1 MELVN
6 VLSMTAGN
14 QECSYAHNSS
24 LQKNVILGSKN
35 VLDDTIKNYGTEGF
49 SECLNVADLGCSCGP
64 TAFLSV
70 TNIINSVHAV
80 CQEKNLKAP
89 NEFQVFLNDL
99 PNNDFNALFK
109 TAPTYVLKP
118 ENENGC
124 KKPFNYY
131 IYGVAGSFY
140 TRLFP
145 SKSLHLVHSS
155 YGVHWLSQVPEKLLD
170 SNKGNVYL
178 AKESPPGVY
187 GAYFH
192 QFKKDFTTFLRMRSV
207 EMIPDGRMVLT
218 LIGKNPVEDY
228 CVYDLLA
235 KSLQDMLVE
244 GLLLEDDINSFNLP
258 LYHPCTNELEAL
270 IKSESS
276 FSIDRLETFKMNLD
290 MRTEDEIIK
299 SGERSG
305 KYIAKILRAVM
316 EPVLAS
322 HFGNNCVDK
331 LFERYAVHAS
341 EQLSR
346 TKIESFNIVISLTRK
361 CKN

>member
-1 MELVN
+1 M
-6 VLSMTAGN
+6 
-14 QECSYAHNSS
+14 
-24 LQKNVILGSKN
+24 ILGSKN

-155 YGVHWLSQVPEKLLD
+155 YGVHWLSQVVCLY
-170 SNKGNVYL
+170 NRN
-178 AKESPPGVY
+178 
-187 GAYFH
+187 
-192 QFKKDFTTFLRMRSV
+192 Q
-207 EMIPDGRMVLT
+207 
-218 LIGKNPVEDY
+218 
-228 CVYDLLA
+228 
-235 KSLQDMLVE
+235 
-244 GLLLEDDINSFNLP
+244 NLC
-258 LYHPCTNELEAL
+258 Y
-270 IKSESS
+270 
-276 FSIDRLETFKMNLD
+276 
-290 MRTEDEIIK
+290 
-299 SGERSG
+299 
-305 KYIAKILRAVM
+305 YITM
-316 EPVLAS
+316 
-322 HFGNNCVDK
+322 D
-331 LFERYAVHAS
+331 
-341 EQLSR
+341 
-346 TKIESFNIVISLTRK
+346 
-361 CKN
+361 